1 MGRIYAK
8 RTWFSV
14 SGSSCRPNSRIWN
27 LGINSPSIRHLR
39 LLQKDGQTHLLE
51 FVRQDERI
59 PPNPDKESRLVYED
73 EEIDDYLMYSGL
85 NLNQDKAASRR
96 QYTRNGKAGQ
106 RCTGLNLIH
115 YISIQ
120 MLGWW
125 CRQACLCVKRLPEN
139 QFSDSLSS
147 FTMPTMLD
155 SLLEHFYNTQR
166 HMGR

>member
-1 MGRIYAK
+1 M
-8 RTWFSV
+8 
-14 SGSSCRPNSRIWN
+14 
-27 LGINSPSIRHLR
+27 
-39 LLQKDGQTHLLE
+39 
-51 FVRQDERI
+51 RQDERI

-96 QYTRNGKAGQ
+96 QYTRYGKARQ

-115 YISIQ
+115 YISIK

-139 QFSDSLSS
+139 QFSGSLSS